1 MQLATKKGSGFN
13 IKGSKPFRCSVP
25 CPFSLQ
31 QNARHFSHLCSVPL
45 TLVERH
51 GRILADTKIL
61 PLIPFEKNFSEH
73 VSDAF
78 PSWFFCSSFGAVLPA
93 TQKMNGRVP
102 SEDQHTQR
110 RLWIRGLGEERGV
123 LLLPYRVSLSFRC
136 IPSVSYHPRRPP
148 CLIGHHFLFFL
159 CPSPLTNRLEI
170 PQCVVRHARSRQS
183 RPNR

>member
-1 MQLATKKGSGFN
+1 MQLATKKGSGFS

-102 SEDQHTQR
+102 SEDQHTHNAGCGFGAWVKNAECCCYR
-110 RLWIRGLGEERGV
+110 IESACPFGV
-123 LLLPYRVSLSFRC
+123 FLLFR
-136 IPSVSYHPRRPP
+136 ITR
-148 CLIGHHFLFFL
+148 
-159 CPSPLTNRLEI
+159 
-170 PQCVVRHARSRQS
+170 VVRLV
-183 RPNR
+183 